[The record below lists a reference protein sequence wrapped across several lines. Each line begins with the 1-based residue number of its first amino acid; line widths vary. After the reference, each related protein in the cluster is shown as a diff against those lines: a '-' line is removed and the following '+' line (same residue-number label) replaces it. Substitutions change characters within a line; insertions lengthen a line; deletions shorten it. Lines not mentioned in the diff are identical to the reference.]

1 MSENGEQRN
10 DIPERD
16 GPERDGVVTSRRTL
30 MLGAVGASAIV
41 SIRPALAATA
51 VSIVHCQIPVPDA
64 ARTGGWIAPDGT
76 VVPSGTA
83 GAFAPPRQPLKGED
97 VKHALA
103 GGQLPGVEYERSQA
117 YMKYVRNLHSGASGF
132 TCFASLQ
139 MPRG

>member
-1 MSENGEQRN
+1 MSEDGEQRN
-10 DIPERD
+10 DIPER
-16 GPERDGVVTSRRTL
+16 EGVSTSRRAL

-41 SIRPALAATA
+41 SIRPALASTA

-64 ARTGGWIAPDGT
+64 ARASGWIAADGS

-83 GAFAPPRQPLKGED
+83 GAFAPPRQPLKGEA
-97 VKHALA
+97 VKQALA

-117 YMKYVRNLHSGASGF
+117 YMKYVRNLHSGTSGF